1 MCCRE
6 RDDLT
11 TQLASLRSK
20 YASQKQKEEDS
31 YEQVKRAVAMVEEAQ
46 LQQTQALIQKEQLK
60 EELTSMR
67 GRMEEHV
74 VAITRKMTDE
84 RELAR
89 RETQQERDELEQKV
103 TSRHHV
109 GTARG

>member
-1 MCCRE
+1 MTSE
-6 RDDLT
+6 
-11 TQLASLRSK
+11 LASLRSK
-20 YASQKQKEEDS
+20 YATQKQKEEDS
-31 YEQVKRAVAMVEEAQ
+31 YEQVKRAVTMVEEAQ

-74 VAITRKMTDE
+74 IAITRKMTDE

-89 RETQQERDELEQKV
+89 RETQHERDELELRVRLQPQKNY
-103 TSRHHV
+103 SCLL
-109 GTARG
+109 